1 MMHLQP
7 WFHQLGSFAHNYLA
21 YSTLTYHILHMFI
34 PVDHRKSFCAEAFWN
49 IGMILK
55 WCSIS
60 STHSSSPPPPHC
72 SDAPYF
78 IFHRALIWD
87 DPVLNHLPALTNML
101 LVRDQLQESAS
112 SGFACQKCG
121 QPRVCRRKH
130 SQYSLLLA
138 QMLHGVS
145 GEG

>member
-21 YSTLTYHILHMFI
+21 CSTLTYHILHMFI

-60 STHSSSPPPPHC
+60 STHSSSPPPLLFRC
-72 SDAPYF
+72 SVFHFF
-78 IFHRALIWD
+78 IEHSYTRWPSSQPPASTDEHAIGQR
-87 DPVLNHLPALTNML
+87 PVAGICKPWIC
-101 LVRDQLQESAS
+101 
-112 SGFACQKCG
+112 CQKCG